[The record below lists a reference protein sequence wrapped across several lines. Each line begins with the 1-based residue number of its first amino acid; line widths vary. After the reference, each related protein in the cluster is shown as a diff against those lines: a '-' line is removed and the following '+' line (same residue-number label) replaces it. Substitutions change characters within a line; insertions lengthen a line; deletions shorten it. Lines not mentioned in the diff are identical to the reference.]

1 MRNPSG
7 KPLPKSTVSPK
18 RGLYGVHEPVVLTP
32 NRTTLRI
39 VQEFINGHLA
49 EPQVWDKES
58 ISEEYKMRVEDVG
71 MFKFILKL
79 VFH

>member
-1 MRNPSG
+1 M
-7 KPLPKSTVSPK
+7 
-18 RGLYGVHEPVVLTP
+18 VLTP

-71 MFKFILKL
+71 NVQIYLKNL
-79 VFH
+79 DVFY